1 MSLLESLANSISAQ
15 VAIAAA
21 NIGSSELPHL
31 HEAAPSEIL
40 DNTRP
45 SPKVFEAFQ
54 KIIADA
60 QALISLL
67 QPAKQHLLDVALR
80 PSETQ
85 ALGVAVDWEIASTIA
100 ASGGSIELG
109 RLAQKHHT
117 DPHKLGYRVRF
128 EKLIVQDVSSGLWL
142 IDTSSASL
150 HLEYSQTIAIVLHW

>member
-45 SPKVFEAFQ
+45 PPEVFEAFQ

-60 QALISLL
+60 QALVSLL
-67 QPAKQHLLDVALR
+67 QPAKQHLLDAALR

-85 ALGVAVDWEIASTIA
+85 ALRVAVDWEIASTIA
-100 ASGGSIELG
+100 VSGGSIELG
-109 RLAQKHHT
+109 RLAQKHNT
-117 DPHKLGYRVRF
+117 DPHKLGDRLRF
-128 EKLIVQDVSSGLWL
+128 DN
-142 IDTSSASL
+142 
-150 HLEYSQTIAIVLHW
+150 